1 MEISKLQK
9 FLNNLTNET
18 VIDKDNAILLGYDLN
33 KDSIF
38 SVAEIENLKKDIEKA
53 NLSDNDPTKLSTKDL
68 ESFYNSTKKNTTV
81 QPTQENIKEFE
92 YWVELVAAGN
102 TSRYTEMKK
111 DEHYQKL
118 SPEKQE
124 FAKEFLKLENTNPKL
139 ETYELINIADITT
152 DKNLSRIKELLTTK
166 INDKY
171 LPSYSIEEL
180 IENDIEKQNKAIQIL
195 KENNLDTNRILGTIK
210 ITDVYKYF
218 PKDILKENPNFY
230 IVSNADG
237 AVGYK
242 LDKNAKEEFLYKPQK
257 GLVETRTQNSE
268 LNETTIHNSEKNI
281 IQTVR
286 TVKINNEEGL
296 VTEEKI
302 IKLDNLAFDKNNN
315 TWTEGNTI
323 ETRTMSPSDIDGVPN
338 IIVKNANG
346 TEKILQQGKI
356 LDDGTISVTK
366 DFTSPDGTT
375 TNVDYTETP
384 DGITTMK
391 YKIQTKTGEVLLD
404 KNQTI
409 KQISENEYKTTIN
422 DKEYKVTFQKD
433 KLIINDGKNT
443 KTFDISKRFITEGKA
458 FVHELLER
466 TPANLLMAMDK
477 IPINAINFD
486 LDNSTTGLKDNGRW
500 SENEQV
506 IEIGFPEEAKIDIK
520 KKDTEKVAK
529 ELLATFMHEYG
540 HYLDSNGSTGS
551 CEEISSNEELLKI
564 FNEEK
569 QAFLKATTGQQQDY
583 LNYFLDKTD
592 DKRKAQER
600 VGEATMLLNTIPTK
614 TFATRAS
621 YFQENLPRTIAK
633 INELINARI
642 NND

>member
-124 FAKEFLKLENTNPKL
+124 FAKQFLKLENTNPKL
-139 ETYELINIADITT
+139 ETDELINIADITT

-529 ELLATFMHEYG
+529 ELLATFIHEYG
-540 HYLDSNGSTGS
+540 HYLDSNESTGF
-551 CEEISSNEELLKI
+551 CDEISTNEELLKI

-600 VGEATMLLNTIPTK
+600 VGEATMLLNTIPSK
-614 TFATRAS
+614 YFATRAC